1 MHKIIYD
8 SYVLKLVST
17 LVKNIELENASN
29 YNLSKDIDFDFENDF
44 DKQQLYEQFATY
56 NCKGFSS
63 ALLRKKQRLQY
74 NLQLTDTLKG
84 GQL

>member
-1 MHKIIYD
+1 MIYD
-8 SYVLKLVST
+8 SYVLKLAST
-17 LVKNIELENASN
+17 LIKNIELENASN
-29 YNLSKDIDFDFENDF
+29 NYNLSKDIGFDFENDF
-44 DKQQLYEQFATY
+44 DKQQLYKQFATY

-63 ALLRKKQRLQY
+63 ALLKKKQRLQY